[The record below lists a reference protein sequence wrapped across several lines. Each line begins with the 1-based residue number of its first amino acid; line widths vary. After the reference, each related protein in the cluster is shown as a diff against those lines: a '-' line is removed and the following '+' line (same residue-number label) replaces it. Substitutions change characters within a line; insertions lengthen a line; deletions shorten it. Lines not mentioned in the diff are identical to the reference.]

1 MPANLPTNIGPST
14 QHNNLHVTGYISELN
29 GNSFQWN
36 NAYLNLF
43 GAEYSPLGESFN
55 SIVSG
60 KIASI
65 SCNSDGNIVAVT
77 TEQSSTVNV
86 TKIYKFDDVSYVW
99 SQIGGDITDEL
110 ASDKS
115 GYSTALNASG
125 NRIAVSSPY
134 HDDGGPST
142 NNRGKVRVFEYN
154 GTTWN
159 LLGGSPVVL
168 KGKLTGDLF
177 GWSVDLND
185 AGDIIVVGSP
195 NNDPG
200 QTVFNN
206 DNKGSV
212 RVWTFNGT
220 AWIRLGTDVQLD
232 GEVNGDQT
240 GWSVAINAVGDRIV
254 VGAPYNDTA
263 GNDSG
268 YVRVFEWNG
277 TAWVKLGSN
286 IAGLAAGDNFG
297 AVVDINALGDIIAV
311 SSPLSDVLGTNR
323 GKVDIYKWNGSDW
336 SKLGDSLSGELDN
349 DQFGSSMS
357 LNATGDRVI
366 VGSKLNDSGGTDSG
380 HIRIHQW
387 DGARWVK
394 FRDIDGI
401 ATSEQAGTCV
411 AINAVGDI
419 IVSGAVNSVKSFSN
433 SPKYL
438 SSKWNN
444 NITGKVIYVDAL
456 RGTDYR
462 INTSKYNEHVP
473 FSTIKAAVDVSATG
487 DVVCVRAGSYTI
499 SSTLNLN
506 SKGGLYFEAG
516 TTVNVV
522 NNVLAFSY
530 SQASGSTAIAG
541 HAKFIL
547 GNSTSAM
554 LNVSGGNSA
563 TQFTL
568 ECNTIQGATSTA
580 NIFTSVAGVLNVDVR
595 YIIDTP
601 TANAFNLSAT
611 SRVIAKC
618 PNIICNKFLIADCD
632 EASSFECDCDY
643 VRFNNTTVGIDIS
656 SIGTTVFNIKNYSN
670 SGTTGIGFRCLWDT
684 DNDSNIEVHNFN
696 DMKWSTAQS
705 AAIFISSPDATP
717 TNKKFILRGTN
728 IIKTTANNSIASDV
742 AMDILTTTTFASTGA
757 NGNITFKIG
766 DFTVDP
772 LVSDL

>member
-14 QHNNLHVTGYISELN
+14 QHNNLHVTGYVSELN

-43 GAEYSPLGESFN
+43 GAEYSTLGESFN
-55 SIVSG
+55 TIVSG

-99 SQIGGDITDEL
+99 SQIGADITDEL

-115 GYSTALNASG
+115 GYSIALNASG
-125 NRIAVSSPY
+125 NRIAVGSPY
-134 HDDGGPST
+134 HDDGGSST

-159 LLGGSPVVL
+159 VLGGSPVVL
-168 KGKLTGDLF
+168 KGELNDDLF

-185 AGDIIVVGSP
+185 VGDIIVVGSP

-200 QTVFNN
+200 QSTSNS

-212 RVWTFNGT
+212 SVWTFNGT
-220 AWIRLGTDVQLD
+220 AWIRLGNDAQLD
-232 GEVNGDQT
+232 GEANGDQT

-286 IAGLAAGDNFG
+286 IPGFAAGDNFG
-297 AVVDINALGDIIAV
+297 TIVDINALGDIIAV

-366 VGSKLNDSGGTDSG
+366 VGSKLNDSGANDSG
-380 HIRIHQW
+380 HIRIYQW

-411 AINAVGDI
+411 EINAVGDI
-419 IVSGAVNSVKSFSN
+419 IVSGAINSVKSFSN

-444 NITGKVIYVDAL
+444 NITGKVIYVDAT

-462 INTSKYNEHVP
+462 INTSKYNEHAP
-473 FSTIKAAVDVSATG
+473 FSTIKAAVDVSASE
-487 DVVCVRAGSYTI
+487 DVVCIRAGSYTI

-506 SKGGLYFEAG
+506 SKGSLYFEAG
-516 TTVNVV
+516 TTVNVA
-522 NNVLAFSY
+522 NNILAFSY
-530 SQASGSTAIAG
+530 SQTGGSTAIAG

-547 GNSTSAM
+547 GNSGSAI
-554 LNVSGGNSA
+554 LNLSGGNNLTS
-563 TQFTL
+563 FTL
-568 ECNTIQGATSTA
+568 ECNNIQSATSTA
-580 NIFTSVAGVLNVDVR
+580 NIFTAAAGVLNIDVR
-595 YIIDTP
+595 YSIDAP
-601 TANAFNLSAT
+601 LANTFNLSAT
-611 SRVIAKC
+611 SQVMLECRNVVCK
-618 PNIICNKFLIADCD
+618 KFLIADCVA
-632 EASSFECDCDY
+632 ASSFECDCDY
-643 VRFNNTTVGIDIS
+643 VRFNSTDAGIDIS
-656 SIGTTVFNIKNYSN
+656 SIGTTVFNIKNYTN

-684 DNDSNIEVHNFN
+684 DNASYTEIHNFN
-696 DMKWSTAQS
+696 NIKWSTAQS
-705 AAIFISSPDATP
+705 AAIFISSPAATP
-717 TNKKFILRGTN
+717 ANKKFILRGTN
-728 IIKTTANNSIASDV
+728 IIKTSATNSIVSDV
-742 AMDILTTTTFASTGA
+742 AIDILTTTTFASSEA
-757 NGNITFKIG
+757 SGNVTFKIG
-766 DFTVDP
+766 DFTADP